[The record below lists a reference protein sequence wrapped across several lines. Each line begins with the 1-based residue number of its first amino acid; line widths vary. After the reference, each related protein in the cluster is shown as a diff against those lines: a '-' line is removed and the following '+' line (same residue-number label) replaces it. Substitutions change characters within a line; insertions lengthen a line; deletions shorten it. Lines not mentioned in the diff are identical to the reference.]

1 MAQAGEQS
9 RWRSAALPNPI
20 EAATPATPPAT
31 PAIHKNLNDFNGA
44 TPATP
49 ATPILSEFTET
60 MPPPHL
66 GSAFSMSRFDL
77 QGKLGLRAQQYDDR
91 PVVGVPTP
99 SSLYLLKIA
108 CGRCSRCGSL
118 EIIGFFGVANATP
131 ICRGV
136 AVRDHASAYRS
147 MTLAGMHRPKTLA
160 RRPKT
165 FLRSRRR

>member
-9 RWRSAALPNPI
+9 RWRSAGLPNPI

-31 PAIHKNLNDFNGA
+31 PDIHKNRNDFNGA

-77 QGKLGLRAQQYDDR
+77 QGKLGLRAHQYD
-91 PVVGVPTP
+91 
-99 SSLYLLKIA
+99 
-108 CGRCSRCGSL
+108 
-118 EIIGFFGVANATP
+118 
-131 ICRGV
+131 
-136 AVRDHASAYRS
+136 ASA
-147 MTLAGMHRPKTLA
+147 
-160 RRPKT
+160 RRWCPNA
-165 FLRSRRR
+165 LVPLPSQNCVWQVWQV